1 MSSQKAKLT
10 NCSIIN
16 IFDLYKSQY
25 HQTPGRFVS
34 FISTCF
40 GGSTSDQQICERS
53 ALSTLCDSG
62 HSVMV
67 DKGFNVHD
75 LFAPS
80 NVTINIPTFFHKK
93 NRMTGKTVL
102 KDRRIYSK
110 RVHIKRVIVL
120 AKHTKYLKN
129 QWIFL
134 RLNLQVKLPLF
145 VLCFVILRSP
155 DHA

>member
-1 MSSQKAKLT
+1 MSSQKAKIT

-16 IFDLYKSQY
+16 VFDLYKSQY

-102 KDRRIYSK
+102 KDRLASEITFVCFMLCNFKKSWPRIKSSLLYDLS
-110 RVHIKRVIVL
+110 V
-120 AKHTKYLKN
+120 TY
-129 QWIFL
+129 FL
-134 RLNLQVKLPLF
+134 
-145 VLCFVILRSP
+145 IY
-155 DHA
+155 